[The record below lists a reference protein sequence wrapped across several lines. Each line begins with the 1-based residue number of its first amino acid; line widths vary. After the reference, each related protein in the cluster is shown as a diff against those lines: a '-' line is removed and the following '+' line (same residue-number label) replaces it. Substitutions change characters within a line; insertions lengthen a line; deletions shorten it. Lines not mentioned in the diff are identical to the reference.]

1 MRLIFAVCL
10 QHRRKWS
17 DQRDKKKKTNKQKI
31 YILRIKKKTNKQDD
45 EEKKDKMH
53 FKKVRIL
60 RVEKELSPSS
70 LWKIK
75 KSG

>member
-1 MRLIFAVCL
+1 MISVI
-10 QHRRKWS
+10 
-17 DQRDKKKKTNKQKI
+17 KKKPQTNKKI
-31 YILRIKKKTNKQDD
+31 YILRIKKTTTNKQDD

-53 FKKVRIL
+53 KKKVRIL
-60 RVEKELSPSS
+60 RVEKELTFSPSS